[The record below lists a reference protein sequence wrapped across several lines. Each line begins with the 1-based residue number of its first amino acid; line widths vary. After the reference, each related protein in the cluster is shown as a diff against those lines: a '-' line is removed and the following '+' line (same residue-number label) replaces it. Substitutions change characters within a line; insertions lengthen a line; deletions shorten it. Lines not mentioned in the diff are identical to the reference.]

1 MYLVGGGTD
10 SMGMPLTS
18 TEILT
23 HGHATWTEVG
33 ELPFSVMYGRGTV
46 LIDNVIIATGH
57 LISNVG

>member
-10 SMGMPLTS
+10 SMGTPLTS

-23 HGHATWTEVG
+23 HGHTSWLEVG
-33 ELPFSVMYGRGTV
+33 ELPFSVMYGLGTV
-46 LIDNVIIATGH
+46 SIDNVIIATGN

>member
-1 MYLVGGGTD
+1 
-10 SMGMPLTS
+10 MGMPLTS

-23 HGHATWTEVG
+23 HGHTAWLEVG